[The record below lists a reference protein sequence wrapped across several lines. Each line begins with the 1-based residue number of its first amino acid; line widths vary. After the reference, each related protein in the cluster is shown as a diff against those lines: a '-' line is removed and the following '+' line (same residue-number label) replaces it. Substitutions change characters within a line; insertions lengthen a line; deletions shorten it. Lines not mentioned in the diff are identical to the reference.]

1 MKEEG
6 GGAGGGGGVGGEV
19 GNLCVC
25 QGVRHVV
32 FVSVGGNLY
41 INNKTFTD
49 VTPRFDGFH

>member
-1 MKEEG
+1 MKEEV
-6 GGAGGGGGVGGEV
+6 GGAGGVVGGEV

-32 FVSVGGNLY
+32 FVSVGGN
-41 INNKTFTD
+41 KTFTD